1 MFEVKIHELGAAEE
15 KDLTRVVCVA
25 KYEDKWV
32 FCKHK
37 DRDTW
42 ELPGGHIED
51 CETWLET
58 ARREMFEETGALVI
72 EAKPVC
78 LYSVSSYGML
88 CYVEIKK
95 LGKISMFFEME
106 KMELFDELPKE
117 LTYPESHT
125 LLFETVKNYLN
136 NNN

>member
-32 FCKHK
+32 LCKHK
-37 DRDTW
+37 KRDTW

-51 CETWLET
+51 GETWLE
-58 ARREMFEETGALVI
+58 AAKREMFEETGAIEI
-72 EAKPVC
+72 EAKPVS
-78 LYSVSSYGML
+78 LYSVSSFGML
-88 CYVEIKK
+88 CYVEIRK
-95 LGKISMFFEME
+95 LGEIPHEFEIEKIEF
-106 KMELFDELPKE
+106 FDELPKN

-125 LLFETVKNYLN
+125 LLFETVKKYLN
-136 NNN
+136 KNK